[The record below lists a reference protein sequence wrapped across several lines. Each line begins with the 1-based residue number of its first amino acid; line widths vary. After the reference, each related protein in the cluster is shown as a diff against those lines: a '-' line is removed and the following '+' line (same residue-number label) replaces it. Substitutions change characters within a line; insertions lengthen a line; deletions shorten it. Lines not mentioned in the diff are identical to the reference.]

1 MKKEIKSDLEIVNFT
16 IHPAKSGTR
25 KGTKVE
31 IFSGLNKE
39 SIEAAIAR
47 IDKNATGKNSSFG
60 RPLYCTTIKCITPE
74 KSPEENS
81 NTEEE
86 QQVKTNTR
94 RKKYL
99 DSY

>member
-1 MKKEIKSDLEIVNFT
+1 MNFT

-31 IFSGLNKE
+31 IFSGLDKD
-39 SIEAAIAR
+39 SIEAAITK

-60 RPLYCTTIKCITPE
+60 RPLYCSIIKRITPE
-74 KSPEENS
+74 KPPEGSS

-86 QQVKTNTR
+86 DQIKTKNQ
-94 RKKYL
+94 RKKDL
-99 DSY
+99 VSSELTQQTI